1 MDKDK
6 RITTIVLDKEADRQA
21 KIIAEFTSKS
31 LSAVYRDAL
40 DVYFQSFVDNDLFA
54 EINQYLIKLG
64 FEYGIDAPHVF
75 DAIRERRL
83 ADAALMIGEAMRR
96 LPPGPETQKLV
107 EKGMWLISI
116 MSK

>member
-1 MDKDK
+1 MDKNN

-21 KIIAEFTSKS
+21 KIIAEFTGKS

-40 DVYFQSFVDNDLFA
+40 DAYFQRFLDNDLSSK
-54 EINQYLIKLG
+54 INDYLAKLG

-75 DAIRERRL
+75 EALRERRL
-83 ADAALMIGEAMRR
+83 ADAALMLWEAVRR
-96 LPPGPETQKLV
+96 LPPGPESQKLV

>member
-1 MDKDK
+1 MDKNS
-6 RITTIVLDKEADRQA
+6 RITTIVLDREADTEA
-21 KIIAEFTSKS
+21 KIISEFKGES

-40 DVYFQSFVDNDLFA
+40 NAYFQYFVDNDLFS
-54 EINQYLIKLG
+54 EINDYLTQLG
-64 FEYGIDAPHVF
+64 LKYGIDAPHVF
-75 DAIRERRL
+75 EALRL
-83 ADAALMIGEAMRR
+83 RQLANAALMIGDAVRQ

>member
-1 MDKDK
+1 MDKNN

-21 KIIAEFTSKS
+21 KIIADFTGKS

-40 DVYFQSFVDNDLFA
+40 DAYFQRFIDDELFT
-54 EINQYLIKLG
+54 EINDYLTQLG
-64 FEYGIDAPHVF
+64 LKYGIDAPHVF
-75 DAIRERRL
+75 EALRL
-83 ADAALMIGEAMRR
+83 RQLANAALMIGDAVRQ

>member
-1 MDKDK
+1 MDKNN

-21 KIIAEFTSKS
+21 KIIAEFTGKS

-40 DVYFQSFVDNDLFA
+40 DAYFQRFIDNDLSSK
-54 EINQYLIKLG
+54 INDYLAKLG

-75 DAIRERRL
+75 EALRL
-83 ADAALMIGEAMRR
+83 RQLDNAALMIGDAVRQ

>member
-1 MDKDK
+1 MDKNN

-21 KIIAEFTSKS
+21 KIIAEFTGKS

-40 DVYFQSFVDNDLFA
+40 DVYFQRFIDNDLFA
-54 EINQYLIKLG
+54 ETNQYLIKLG

-75 DAIRERRL
+75 EALRL
-83 ADAALMIGEAMRR
+83 RQLANAALMIGDAVRQ

-107 EKGMWLISI
+107 ERGMRLISI